1 MSLRTIPG
9 FAQSRRVAA
18 LKLLDLLSELLQLGI
33 TNTEHLRAS
42 AILITFAFHAS
53 LRKSMFL
60 IIFETKRS
68 RVHCK
73 SNQAGLT
80 GYDPDG
86 FATVDPDSGNIR
98 RERYRVQLTA
108 Q

>member
-18 LKLLDLLSELLQLGI
+18 LKLLDLLSDLLQLGI
-33 TNTEHLRAS
+33 TNAEHLRARV
-42 AILITFAFHAS
+42 ILFCFALHAS

-68 RVHCK
+68 RVHYK
-73 SNQAGLT
+73 SNQA
-80 GYDPDG
+80 
-86 FATVDPDSGNIR
+86 A
-98 RERYRVQLTA
+98 
-108 Q
+108 